1 MSRPDKL
8 KVSRVE
14 LLVDLNKKATKP
26 TRILIPGS
34 GGVLR
39 LALFDSKLC
48 LYIEHD
54 VASRREEAYIYIYRD
69 EQEFDFKEGE
79 QYIGTFFKDQVGYH
93 VYLGAPW

>member
-1 MSRPDKL
+1 MRPEKL

-14 LLVDLNKKATKP
+14 VLIDLTKKVIKP
-26 TRILIPGS
+26 VKVLIPGS
-34 GGVLR
+34 GGVVR

-54 VASRREEAYIYIYRD
+54 VASRKEESFIYIYRD
-69 EQEFDFKEGE
+69 EQEFNYKEGE
-79 QYIGTFFKDQVGYH
+79 QYIGTFFKDQTGYH